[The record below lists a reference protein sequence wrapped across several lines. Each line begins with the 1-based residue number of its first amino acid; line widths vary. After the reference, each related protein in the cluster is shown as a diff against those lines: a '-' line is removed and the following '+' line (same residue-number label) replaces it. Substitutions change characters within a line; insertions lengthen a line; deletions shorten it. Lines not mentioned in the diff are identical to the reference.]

1 MRRIVALA
9 LIGASPLVV
18 AAIAR
23 GDEPRV
29 QEVSLQDV
37 EQPGSRFYLAGITG
51 SSFAALTATDS
62 PSATGPLFTS
72 GGAAGLTFEM
82 LDRAWRLEV
91 EGRAR
96 DPIVGTSVNDSD
108 LSASTLSGSGGWSTT
123 VNLWRDYD
131 VTERLTAYVG
141 GGIGGGGY
149 QFSVNQEYPVQG
161 VTVTGVSTVGG
172 FAWQAGGG
180 LAFAVTDRI
189 TLDLGY
195 RFFELASGSVTAQVS
210 QSGLLFGTTSF
221 NPGFSASELFFA
233 IRIYEPFR
241 RWR

>member
-1 MRRIVALA
+1 M
-9 LIGASPLVV
+9 
-18 AAIAR
+18 
-23 GDEPRV
+23 
-29 QEVSLQDV
+29 
-37 EQPGSRFYLAGITG
+37 
-51 SSFAALTATDS
+51 
-62 PSATGPLFTS
+62 
-72 GGAAGLTFEM
+72 
-82 LDRAWRLEV
+82 
-91 EGRAR
+91 
-96 DPIVGTSVNDSD
+96 
-108 LSASTLSGSGGWSTT
+108 
-123 VNLWRDYD
+123 NLWRDYD

-210 QSGLLFGTTSF
+210 QSGRHLLLSGIEAVHIAVSDRDFAASLRGPQRHCDRADDASLDCQF
-221 NPGFSASELFFA
+221 RNFCRAGFL
-233 IRIYEPFR
+233 
-241 RWR
+241 